1 MRSLWLNAFV
11 AVSLMSPGA
20 ASLAATGQP
29 APAPARGLPDNQ
41 ISPLSLSMLRAG
53 EAQLSAGYAT
63 TAMDS
68 FEAALAADPRNR
80 QAWLGM
86 ARAAEAQGL
95 PGKAV
100 RYYREAL
107 AIDPNDVQTLALQGN
122 VLVERGAKARA
133 QANLDR
139 IKTLC
144 AAPCAPADKLSA
156 AIARGPTPTAT
167 AAVTPAEPKASN

>member
-1 MRSLWLNAFV
+1 MRKFLLNCVV
-11 AVSLMSPGA
+11 AVSFA
-20 ASLAATGQP
+20 AGLPALAATGQP

-53 EAQLSAGYAT
+53 EGQLAAGQTAQ
-63 TAMDS
+63 AMDS
-68 FEAALAADPRNR
+68 FESALAADPRNL

-86 ARAAEAQGL
+86 ARTAEAQGL

-107 AIDPNDVQTLALQGN
+107 AIDPNDVQVLALQGN

-133 QANLDR
+133 EANLDR
-139 IKTLC
+139 IRKLC
-144 AAPCAPADKLSA
+144 TAPCAPADKLAA
-156 AIARGPTPTAT
+156 AIARGPAQTTT
-167 AAVTPAEPKASN
+167 AAATTPAEPAANN